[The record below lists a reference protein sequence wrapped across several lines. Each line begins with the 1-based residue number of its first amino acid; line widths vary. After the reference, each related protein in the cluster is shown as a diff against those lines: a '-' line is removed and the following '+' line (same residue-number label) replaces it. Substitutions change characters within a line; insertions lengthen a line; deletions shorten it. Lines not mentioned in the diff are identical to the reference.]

1 LIETRGIVVSNKP
14 VARAIYQI
22 EIETEQFEPRK
33 PGQFAMIGIKDGDF
47 HLNRPFSIYR
57 QTSNKLTFLIQKRG
71 TISKRLI
78 KKRPGDKLRIIGPLG
93 NWFTEN
99 QAVVVAAGSSI
110 ATFGDFIEKDGSTV
124 FYAAASKDDL
134 ININVD
140 FLSTMDGSFGFR
152 GNLVELFKAKFE
164 KSDKRSIYLAG
175 PSGFIKAFRDSVDK
189 EIIARCYVSLESY
202 MGCGFG
208 VCQGCTVNTKNGY
221 KRVCKDGTIF
231 RLDEIIL

>member
-33 PGQFAMIGIKDGDF
+33 PGQFAMIGTSDEDF

-57 QTSNKLTFLIQKRG
+57 QVENRLTFLIQKRG
-71 TISKRLI
+71 KISKRLI
-78 KKRPGDKLRIIGPLG
+78 KKRAGDRLRIIGPLG
-93 NWFTEN
+93 NWFSET

-110 ATFGDFIEKDGSTV
+110 AVFGDFIDNGSTI
-124 FYAAASKDDL
+124 FYAASTKEDL
-134 ININVD
+134 IDIDASFV
-140 FLSTMDGSFGFR
+140 STMDGSFGFR

-208 VCQGCTVNTKNGY
+208 VCQGCVINAKNGY

-231 RLDEIIL
+231 RLNEIIL